1 MFIRYLNMKWDCI
14 QIHTYLES
22 SLFILAAPKTTSKST
37 KGIAYEFIFFWKIE
51 LLWKWSFMKNE
62 SQTTIFNAFYKII
75 IEIVVKLHLFPKETS
90 ESVNFKVNQTKEISK
105 ISGKRVIH
113 SMYIY
118 QIKTKFVAYF
128 KPKKN
133 TQKK

>member
-1 MFIRYLNMKWDCI
+1 
-14 QIHTYLES
+14 
-22 SLFILAAPKTTSKST
+22 
-37 KGIAYEFIFFWKIE
+37 
-51 LLWKWSFMKNE
+51 MKNE

-128 KPKKN
+128 YTKNYSLSLIKKIISFFFMFMFSN
-133 TQKK
+133 ASM